1 MFCSL
6 NLYARTV
13 RDVIST
19 EHRVYVSLS
28 LVTLLTNTSTVLMF
42 HLDEINVE
50 MYDVKYI
57 TYFFK
62 YFSTMFFTISAP
74 ESCWLLSTTRSC
86 WSLSSPHSVSIS
98 SMEEVKTQPL
108 QMEIINKTVIRPVSR
123 LPVSSGLVGG
133 DYADSC
139 DSRAVGLLEILNIRL
154 PPAVTDNPHRKSDDK
169 TNCFF

>member
-1 MFCSL
+1 MLHPLQMFCSL

-50 MYDVKYI
+50 MYEIKYI

-74 ESCWLLSTTRSC
+74 ESC
-86 WSLSSPHSVSIS
+86 
-98 SMEEVKTQPL
+98 
-108 QMEIINKTVIRPVSR
+108 
-123 LPVSSGLVGG
+123 
-133 DYADSC
+133 
-139 DSRAVGLLEILNIRL
+139 
-154 PPAVTDNPHRKSDDK
+154 
-169 TNCFF
+169 